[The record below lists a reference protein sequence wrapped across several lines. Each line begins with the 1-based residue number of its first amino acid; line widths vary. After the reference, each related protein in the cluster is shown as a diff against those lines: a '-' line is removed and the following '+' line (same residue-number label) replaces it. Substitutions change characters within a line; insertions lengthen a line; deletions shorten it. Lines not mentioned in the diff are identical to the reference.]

1 MSSIPL
7 RSPVTFTFNPH
18 HGPVHAV
25 DCSRFHRHAFISC
38 GQDQCLR
45 IYNLLQVSVVVTVV
59 VSVVCSTSGPV
70 FVYIYTLRQMSV
82 VITVV
87 VSVVHSTSGPVS
99 VYIYTL
105 RQMSVVITVV
115 VSVVHSTS
123 GPVSVYIY
131 GFFFSA
137 GRSLG
142 ESDVKTEI
150 ACSLSQLG
158 LLCSTYILF

>member
-59 VSVVCSTSGPV
+59 VSVVHSMSGPV
-70 FVYIYTLRQMSV
+70 SGYIYTLRQMSV
-82 VITVV
+82 VVTVV
-87 VSVVHSTSGPVS
+87 VSAVCSTSGPVS

-105 RQMSVVITVV
+105 RQVNVV
-115 VSVVHSTS
+115 VSVHSNLTAVVRT
-123 GPVSVYIY
+123 GICTY
-131 GFFFSA
+131 
-137 GRSLG
+137 
-142 ESDVKTEI
+142 TM
-150 ACSLSQLG
+150 CSK
-158 LLCSTYILF
+158 